1 MSTQHDNE
9 GNVERNVEPNSLDPW
24 FAAAR
29 EHLSQI
35 EPPPWLEHQLH
46 ERAAER
52 SALAEVRR
60 ARPHLTPASRSAP
73 RLRRWWPALAG
84 AAAAGLALAIAIP
97 LWIAGPMPAPANSAP
112 AASAEPPFIAL
123 AALDTIEA
131 ESGTRIVPARL
142 PRTALADF
150 GLPID
155 PGRADVPVKAD
166 LLMSPRGVVL
176 AVRFVE

>member
-1 MSTQHDNE
+1 MRTQHDT
-9 GNVERNVEPNSLDPW
+9 ERNAEPNSLDPW
-24 FAAAR
+24 LAAAR
-29 EHLSQI
+29 EHLTQV
-35 EPPPWLEHQLH
+35 EPPPWLEYQLR

-60 ARPHLTPASRSAP
+60 ARPHTTQASRAAP
-73 RLRRWWPALAG
+73 RLRRWWPVLAG
-84 AAAAGLALAIAIP
+84 AAMACLALAIAVP
-97 LWIAGPMPAPANSAP
+97 LWTSAP
-112 AASAEPPFIAL
+112 VSAPTTGTEAAATETPFIAL

-131 ESGTRIVPARL
+131 EPGTRIVPARL

-155 PGRADVPVKAD
+155 PSRADVPVKAD